1 MKIHQKILK
10 SIKISAV
17 VIITAITAFVPSAA
31 TFADSTKASVNVT
44 SDFAPRIELSA
55 ITAGSEINSPN
66 YSFKTIFKNIVNMS
80 ASLVNRDKNGN
91 EIASATIWDENF
103 DGNPS
108 EKITNLNLDNYGG
121 HGSFT
126 FMVSGE
132 NEYGVSTSSSL
143 HVNYTE
149 VPPSVPPTGPGGGP
163 IIPPEKIP
171 TATAVRATVDIHN
184 EAGEFID
191 TININDVRE
200 VDSINLSNL
209 PDGTYKLTITSY
221 DKDDNALEVTYKTIV
236 IRRTNPTGAIVVEI
250 GDPGEEIGYAII
262 TLKNQD
268 GDPDHVKSVRV
279 EHPNPGDLVTIDV
292 ADMVAGEYD
301 VIIDYYDLNGRLIK
315 SEITEPIDISDDG
328 EVPIDIEEEVEIV
341 DTIEIYIYD
350 EGGEVI
356 RKIIVNRIEGKIYVY
371 DKDGQLLFVLPYDP
385 SQGFEIPMDGLGE
398 GSYTATIAYKDG
410 NGRIV
415 ESSRYTFGY
424 DGESSVIVPDTGSF
438 FIGNLSK
445 EECIITGVVV
455 AVLALLGLG
464 LYRLKSASTSR

>member
-44 SDFAPRIELSA
+44 SEFAPRIELSA
-55 ITAGSEINSPN
+55 ITAGSEIYNPN

-108 EKITNLNLDNYGG
+108 EKIANLNLDNYGG
-121 HGSFT
+121 YGSFT
-126 FMVSGE
+126 FTVSGK
-132 NEYGVSTSSSL
+132 NEYGVPTSSSL
-143 HVNYTE
+143 HVKYEE
-149 VPPSVPPTGPGGGP
+149 VPPEIPPDGPGGGP
-163 IIPPEKIP
+163 IIPPEFPKKI
-171 TATAVRATVDIHN
+171 AVRATVDIHN

-191 TININDVRE
+191 TINIHDVRE
-200 VDSINLSNL
+200 VDGINLSNL

-221 DKDDNALEVTYKTIV
+221 DKDDDVVEVTYKTVV
-236 IRRTNPTGAIVVEI
+236 IRRTNPTGVVVVEI

-292 ADMVAGEYD
+292 TDMVGGEYD
-301 VIIDYYDLNGRLIK
+301 VVIDYYDLNGRLIK
-315 SEITEPIDISDDG
+315 SEISEPIDISDGG
-328 EVPIDIEEEVEIV
+328 EVPIDIEEKVEITE
-341 DTIEIYIYD
+341 TIEIYLQE
-350 EGGEVI
+350 EGGELARKVI
-356 RKIIVNRIEGKIYVY
+356 VDITECKIYVY
-371 DKDGQLLFVLPYDP
+371 DRSETLLFTQSCNPNK
-385 SQGFEIPMDGLGE
+385 GIEIPMDGLGK
-398 GSYTATIAYKDG
+398 GSYIATIIYKDR
-410 NGRIV
+410 NGKIIGT
-415 ESSRYTFGY
+415 SKYTIEY